1 MQVFLQTLV
10 GGLSLGAI
18 YALVAMGFSLVYRT
32 MGLVN
37 FAHGNVVMIGAYIAS
52 TFYLTVKLPFV
63 LAMIVALVVT
73 ALVGA
78 VIERVLRPLE
88 NKDFDLM
95 LIGTIGF
102 GIVLEALATI
112 IWGATGRAVRNP
124 VETGPL
130 SFLGA
135 RVRTYDLVV
144 LAVTALAMVLLVLFL
159 QRTKRGIAMQAVA
172 MDHEAATA
180 VGVHV
185 GRSNAIAFAIG
196 AGLAALAGGLAGP
209 LLYVNPT
216 MGGSLGI
223 KGFAAAILGGFGS
236 IPGAI
241 VGGLAIGILDSF
253 SAGHFQGYSDLV
265 TFLVF
270 AVAVMVR
277 PTGIFGERTVNRA

>member
-10 GGLSLGAI
+10 GGLSLGAV

-37 FAHGNVVMIGAYIAS
+37 FAHADIAMIGAYAAS
-52 TFYLTVKLPFV
+52 TFYLTARLPFAV
-63 LAMIVALVVT
+63 AMIVAMAVT
-73 ALVGA
+73 AAIGL

-102 GIVLEALATI
+102 GIVLDALVI
-112 IWGATGRAVRNP
+112 MIWGATGRAVPSP
-124 VETGPL
+124 VQTAPIEILGL
-130 SFLGA
+130 SI
-135 RVRTYDLVV
+135 RTYDLVV
-144 LAVTALAMVLLVLFL
+144 LAIAAIATFLLVLFL
-159 QRTKRGIAMQAVA
+159 SRTKRGAAMQAVA

-180 VGVHV
+180 VGIHV

-196 AGLAALAGGLAGP
+196 AGLAALAGGLVGP
-209 LLYVNPT
+209 LLYVNPAL
-216 MGGSLGI
+216 GGTLGI

-253 SAGHFQGYSDLV
+253 AAGHFQGYSELV

-270 AVAVMVR
+270 TVIIMIR
-277 PTGIFGERTVNRA
+277 PTGLFGETTVSRA